1 MFIDVRDRDRAVCRG
16 GADYLPLSP
25 DVVIRF
31 TVRTPLHARRAAD
44 FGYDWGAIHDN

>member
-1 MFIDVRDRDRAVCRG
+1 MFMIARDRDRAVCRG

-25 DVVIRF
+25 NVDTF
-31 TVRTPLHARRAAD
+31 YSAHPPARSRAAD